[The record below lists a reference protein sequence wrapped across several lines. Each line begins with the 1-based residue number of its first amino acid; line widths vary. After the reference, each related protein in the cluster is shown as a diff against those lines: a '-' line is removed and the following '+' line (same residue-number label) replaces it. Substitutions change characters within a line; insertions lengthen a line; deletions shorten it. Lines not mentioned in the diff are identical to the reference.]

1 MNNDEIVEIY
11 NGLDDKAIM
20 VLYLTNGDRVTLLR
34 KEYKLLCHD
43 EEVIIAFDDDEKYYI
58 DTYSVVAIKIF
69 NMKKGMIE

>member
-1 MNNDEIVEIY
+1 MNNDEIIEIY

-20 VLYLTNGDRVTLLR
+20 VLYLINGDRVTLLR

-58 DTYSVVAIKIF
+58 GTYSVVAIKIF
-69 NMKKGMIE
+69 NMKEMIE